1 MGLTCT
7 KRVFVVYLKLIFKK
21 NSYLTKH
28 LFFLCKYGNPRWSQS
43 WTFELGVHMHEH
55 TTPNR
60 FKVGGNNIGKAD
72 AWANQFS
79 LIHSHFVCHK
89 FNLVF

>member
-7 KRVFVVYLKLIFKK
+7 KKVFLVYPKLIFKK
-21 NSYLTKH
+21 HSYFTKR
-28 LFFLCKYGNPRWSQS
+28 LFFFKYGNPRWSQS

-55 TTPNR
+55 MDPNGIM
-60 FKVGGNNIGKAD
+60 VGGNNIGKA
-72 AWANQFS
+72 AALANQFS
-79 LIHSHFVCHK
+79 LIHSYFVCHK